1 MRINTNITAIMANS
15 HLQKNDNALGKSL
28 ERLSSGLKLNR
39 SADNS
44 AGMAISAKMRAQIK
58 GLDQANNN
66 ASDGV
71 SVIQTAEGALTEVH
85 SMLQRMRELAVQGA
99 NGTNT
104 DEDRDAIQKEME
116 ALQEEIDRIGT
127 DTEFNNRPLLDGTWD
142 RRRYPD
148 TVGVNVTEI
157 SNSVQAGDYKLTIIQ
172 GATQATKTLTATNTT
187 ADLTDKVGAKGK
199 IVINGYDIPIKEDD
213 TKADVL
219 AKITEAADR
228 LNLEVEFQNNYQSI
242 KLTSY
247 EYGSEQEIM
256 VYCEDES
263 YVPAFGLSSNNTNY
277 SDEAKITLTGNTTG
291 NTTASGTISIN
302 VRNKDTNQ
310 VETVNIPINAGDTKE
325 DILKNITTQIDTLN
339 ATEQKINVNYDKD
352 NITFTSYEGNASA
365 IPGNGSKYE
374 VSVTCTNCLVPAQDG
389 KIQEMF
395 GFPIEKETVQGEN
408 MKADFTIN
416 GDRVGFSNTAILSAQ
431 GNKLTITDQGGFR
444 MEYEIENGVL
454 GEVGV
459 EVMDIGTMTIH
470 VGANEGQ
477 IIDVCIP
484 EVSKEALGLTYLN
497 CRSQFGCEKAISLLD
512 DAISKISSIRSSLG
526 AYQNRMDTAM
536 SSLSVTHENMTAAI
550 SRLEDTDMSS
560 EMTEYTKYTV
570 LQQAATAMVAQAN
583 ERPQTV
589 LQLLQ

>member
-71 SVIQTAEGALTEVH
+71 SVIQSAEGALGEVH

-172 GATQATKTLTATNTT
+172 GAEQATTTLTATNTT
-187 ADLTDKVGAKGK
+187 ANLTDKVGAKGK

-512 DAISKISSIRSSLG
+512 DAISKISSIRLG

>member
-71 SVIQTAEGALTEVH
+71 SVIQSAEGALGEVH

-550 SRLEDTDMSS
+550 SSLQDTDMSS
-560 EMTEYTKYTV
+560 EMTVYTKYTV

>member
-71 SVIQTAEGALTEVH
+71 SVIQSAEGALGEVH

-157 SNSVQAGDYKLTIIQ
+157 SNSVQAGNYKLTITQ
-172 GATQATKTLTATNTT
+172 GAKQATKTLTTTT
-187 ADLTDKVGAKGK
+187 ANLTDKVGAKGK
-199 IVINGYDIPIKEDD
+199 IVINGYDIQIKEDD

-219 AKITEAADR
+219 TKITEAADR
-228 LNLEVEFQNNYQSI
+228 LNLEVEFQTNQI

-263 YVPAFGLSSNNTNY
+263 YVPA
-277 SDEAKITLTGNTTG
+277 SDGN
-291 NTTASGTISIN
+291 
-302 VRNKDTNQ
+302 
-310 VETVNIPINAGDTKE
+310 
-325 DILKNITTQIDTLN
+325 
-339 ATEQKINVNYDKD
+339 
-352 NITFTSYEGNASA
+352 
-365 IPGNGSKYE
+365 
-374 VSVTCTNCLVPAQDG
+374 PAQDG

-408 MKADFTIN
+408 MKADFTLNN
-416 GDRVGFSNTAILSAQ
+416 GKRVGFSNTAILSAQ

>member
-15 HLQKNDNALGKSL
+15 HLQKNDNALSKSL
-28 ERLSSGLKLNR
+28 ERLSSGIKLNR
-39 SADNS
+39 SADDS

-71 SVIQTAEGALTEVH
+71 SVIQSAEGALGEVH

-104 DEDRDAIQKEME
+104 DEDRDAIQKEIE

-157 SNSVQAGDYKLTIIQ
+157 SNSVQAGNYKLTITG
-172 GATQATKTLTATNTT
+172 GAEQATKTLAAKPAN
-187 ADLTDKVGAKGK
+187 LTDKVGAKGK

-228 LNLEVEFQNNYQSI
+228 LNLEVEFQNDYESI

-263 YVPAFGLSSNNTNY
+263 YVPA
-277 SDEAKITLTGNTTG
+277 SDGN
-291 NTTASGTISIN
+291 
-302 VRNKDTNQ
+302 
-310 VETVNIPINAGDTKE
+310 
-325 DILKNITTQIDTLN
+325 
-339 ATEQKINVNYDKD
+339 
-352 NITFTSYEGNASA
+352 
-365 IPGNGSKYE
+365 
-374 VSVTCTNCLVPAQDG
+374 PAQDG

-395 GFPIEKETVQGEN
+395 GFPIEKETVQGKN
-408 MKADFTIN
+408 MEANFTLNN

-444 MEYEIENGVL
+444 MEYEIKNEVLKGVNKKDI
-454 GEVGV
+454 GV
-459 EVMDIGTMTIH
+459 DVMDIGTMTIH

-477 IIDVCIP
+477 IIDVNIP

-497 CRSQFGCEKAISLLD
+497 CRSQIGCEKAISLLD

>member
-1 MRINTNITAIMANS
+1 M
-15 HLQKNDNALGKSL
+15 
-28 ERLSSGLKLNR
+28 
-39 SADNS
+39 
-44 AGMAISAKMRAQIK
+44 
-58 GLDQANNN
+58 
-66 ASDGV
+66 
-71 SVIQTAEGALTEVH
+71 
-85 SMLQRMRELAVQGA
+85 
-99 NGTNT
+99 
-104 DEDRDAIQKEME
+104 
-116 ALQEEIDRIGT
+116 
-127 DTEFNNRPLLDGTWD
+127 
-142 RRRYPD
+142 
-148 TVGVNVTEI
+148 
-157 SNSVQAGDYKLTIIQ
+157 
-172 GATQATKTLTATNTT
+172 
-187 ADLTDKVGAKGK
+187 GAKGK

>member
-15 HLQKNDNALGKSL
+15 HLQKNDNALSKSL
-28 ERLSSGLKLNR
+28 ERLSSGIKLNR
-39 SADNS
+39 SADDS

-71 SVIQTAEGALTEVH
+71 SVIQSAEGALGEVH

-104 DEDRDAIQKEME
+104 DEDRDAIQKEIE

-157 SNSVQAGDYKLTIIQ
+157 SNSVQAGNYKLTITQ
-172 GATQATKTLTATNTT
+172 GAEQATKTLTATNTT
-187 ADLTDKVGAKGK
+187 ANLTDKVGAKGK

-263 YVPAFGLSSNNTNY
+263 YVPA
-277 SDEAKITLTGNTTG
+277 SDGN
-291 NTTASGTISIN
+291 
-302 VRNKDTNQ
+302 
-310 VETVNIPINAGDTKE
+310 
-325 DILKNITTQIDTLN
+325 
-339 ATEQKINVNYDKD
+339 
-352 NITFTSYEGNASA
+352 
-365 IPGNGSKYE
+365 
-374 VSVTCTNCLVPAQDG
+374 PAQDG

-395 GFPIEKETVQGEN
+395 GFPIEKETVQGKN
-408 MKADFTIN
+408 MEANFTLNN
-416 GDRVGFSNTAILSAQ
+416 GARVGFSNTAILSAQ

-444 MEYEIENGVL
+444 MEYEIKNEVLKGVNKKDI
-454 GEVGV
+454 GV

-477 IIDVCIP
+477 IIDVNIP
-484 EVSKEALGLTYLN
+484 EVSKESLGLTYLN
-497 CRSQFGCEKAISLLD
+497 CRSQIGCEKAISLLD

-536 SSLSVTHENMTAAI
+536 SSLSVTQENMTAAI

>member
-71 SVIQTAEGALTEVH
+71 SVIQSAEGALGEVH

-148 TVGVNVTEI
+148 TVGVKVTEI
-157 SNSVQAGDYKLTIIQ
+157 SNSVQAGDYKLTITQ

-187 ADLTDKVGAKGK
+187 ANLTDKVGAKGK

-228 LNLEVEFQNNYQSI
+228 LNLEVEFGNNYQSI

-291 NTTASGTISIN
+291 NTTASGTIDIK
-302 VRNKDTNQ
+302 VRDKDTNT
-310 VETVNIPINAGDTKE
+310 VETVTIPINPGDTKE
-325 DILKNITTQIDTLN
+325 DILQNITTQINTLN
-339 ATEQKINVNYDKD
+339 ATEQKIDVNYDND

-365 IPGNGSKYE
+365 TPGNGSKYE

-408 MKADFTIN
+408 MEADFIVN
-416 GDRVGFSNTAILSAQ
+416 GNRVGFSNTAILSAQ
-431 GNKLTITDQGGFR
+431 GNTLTITDQGGFR

-454 GEVGV
+454 GVVGV

-512 DAISKISSIRSSLG
+512 DAISEISSIRSSLG